1 MTDERAEQ
9 DLVRLARSGDRSAFA
24 QLVERYWDRL
34 RQWLCSMTQQSHQA
48 EDLTQEAFLKAWVS
62 LPNLQEVATFRV
74 WLFRIAKHAWLDSS
88 RGPRGRAT
96 ETLPLALAETHPG
109 PLEQV
114 LDAETQQMLQQA
126 IERLPPDY
134 RATYWLWTREHMPYA
149 EIAAVLGITEQKAR
163 WRVFKARSLLVKAL
177 RKHLD
182 LSSS

>member
-1 MTDERAEQ
+1 MGFHEGWGA
-9 DLVRLARSGDRSAFA
+9 AFA

-34 RQWLCSMTQQSHQA
+34 RQWLCGMTRQTHQA

-62 LPNLQEVATFRV
+62 LPNLQEAATFRV

-96 ETLPLALAETHPG
+96 ETLPLSLTETQPG
-109 PLEQV
+109 PVEQV
-114 LDAETQQMLQQA
+114 LEAETEQMLHQA
-126 IERLPPDY
+126 IERLPADY
-134 RATYWLWTREHMPYA
+134 RATYWLWTREHMPYSD
-149 EIAAVLGITEQKAR
+149 IAAVLGITEQKAR

-182 LSSS
+182 LSSP